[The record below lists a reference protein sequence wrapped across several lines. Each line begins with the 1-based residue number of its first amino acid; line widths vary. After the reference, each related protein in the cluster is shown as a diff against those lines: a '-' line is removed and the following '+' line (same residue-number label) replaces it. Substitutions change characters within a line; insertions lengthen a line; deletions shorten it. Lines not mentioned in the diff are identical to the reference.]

1 MRKINSFQKN
11 FASLTVQLRV
21 VRALILREVMTRY
34 GRHNIGF
41 AWIFAE
47 NLLFTSAVVSF
58 WLATHGTNIRGLSII
73 SFSVLGYS
81 MVLLWRNCVNRVVK
95 AVEPN
100 KSLLYHRQVKVL
112 DIYIARILLEL
123 VASTGSFMFVYF
135 LLFAFNFLDWPQ
147 SPHLFIGGWF
157 SLLAVAGSIA
167 LVVGPWSEISE
178 LLDRIWH
185 ILTYILFPLS
195 GAFLVVD
202 WLPSEAQ
209 NFLFWIPLV
218 HSAEMIR
225 SGYYGASY
233 HAHYSLMYLCVF
245 VGVAV
250 SIGMLLIR
258 QVENI
263 VVME

>member
-1 MRKINSFQKN
+1 MT
-11 FASLTVQLRV
+11 SLLIQARV
-21 VRALILREVMTRY
+21 VHALVLREILTRY

-41 AWIFAE
+41 VWIFAE

-58 WLATHGTNIRGLSII
+58 WIVTHGTNIRGLSII

-100 KSLLYHRQVKVL
+100 KSLLYHRQVRIF
-112 DIYIARILLEL
+112 DIYIARISLEL
-123 VASTGSFMFVYF
+123 VASTGSFMFVYA
-135 LLFAFNFLDWPQ
+135 LLLTFGLLEWPQ
-147 SPHLFIGGWF
+147 SPSLFIAGWC

-178 LLDRIWH
+178 FLDRVWH

-202 WLPSEAQ
+202 WVPAAAQ

-233 HAHYSLMYLCVF
+233 HAHFSLEYICVF
-245 VGVAV
+245 VGIAIVA
-250 SIGMLLIR
+250 GMLLIR
-258 QVENI
+258 QVEK
-263 VVME
+263 VLVME